1 MFRARLIRG
10 LTAAVAVQLMLAG
23 VLMAGTVSGTIKY
36 EGAVPKLKPVQMGAD
51 PGCAAKHSSAP
62 QSEMLVLGEGNTMGN
77 IFVTVKSGLPDKQYP
92 ATGEAAVLDQQGCRY
107 DPHVLAV
114 MVGQEVKILNSDG
127 LMHNVHA
134 LPETNKQFNM
144 AMPKSRTE
152 ATHTFTKAEEM
163 FKIKCD
169 VHPWMGAW
177 VTVVAH
183 PFFDVTKADGKY
195 TISNL
200 PAGTYEIE
208 IWHEK
213 LGTRTQK
220 VTVGDSDT
228 KTLDFTVSRPSK

>member
-1 MFRARLIRG
+1 MFRTRLIRG
-10 LTAAVAVQLMLAG
+10 LTVAAVLQLMVAG
-23 VLMAGTVSGTIKY
+23 ALMAGTVSGTIKY

-51 PGCAAKHSSAP
+51 PGCAAKHSTPP
-62 QSEMLVLGEGNTMGN
+62 QSELLVLGEGNTMGN
-77 IFVTVKSGLPDKQYP
+77 IFVRVKSGLPSKKYP
-92 ATGEAAVLDQQGCRY
+92 APSEAAVLDQEGCRY
-107 DPHVLAV
+107 DPHVLGV
-114 MVGQEVKILNSDG
+114 MVGQKLRILNSDG

-134 LPETNKQFNM
+134 LPEINKQFNM

-152 ATHTFTKAEEM
+152 AIHTFTKAEGM

-177 VTVVAH
+177 VAVVPH
-183 PFFDVTKADGKY
+183 PFFDVTGVDGKY

-208 IWHEK
+208 IWHERLEK
-213 LGTRTQK
+213 QTQK

-228 KTLDFTVSRPSK
+228 TTLDFTMIRPSK

>member
-1 MFRARLIRG
+1 MIA
-10 LTAAVAVQLMLAG
+10 
-23 VLMAGTVSGTIKY
+23 LMAGNVSGPIKY
-36 EGAVPKLKPVQMGAD
+36 EGAVPKLKPVQLGAD

-62 QSEMLVLGEGNTMGN
+62 KSEVLVLGEGNTMGN
-77 IFVTVKSGLPDKQYP
+77 IFVKVKSGLPEKQYSP
-92 ATGEAAVLDQQGCRY
+92 PSEPAVLDQQGCRY
-107 DPHVLAV
+107 VPHVLGV
-114 MVGQEVKILNSDG
+114 MVGQEIKILNSDG

-152 ATHTFTKAEEM
+152 ATHTFTKAEGM

-177 VTVVAH
+177 VSVMTH
-183 PFFDVTKADGKY
+183 PFFDVTGVDGKY
-195 TISNL
+195 TIKNL
-200 PAGTYEIE
+200 PAGSYEIE

-213 LGTRTQK
+213 LGKRTQK

-228 KTLDFTVSRPSK
+228 KTLDFTMSRPSK